1 MKKVMVFGTFD
12 ILHKGHENY
21 FKQAK
26 EYGDSLIVVVA
37 KDDSVMSSKGDL
49 PMYKEKERLCRVM
62 ENETVDM
69 ARLGYAYDKL
79 RVVEEEKPDVICLGY
94 DQKVDEKELMDEL
107 SERGLVVV
115 IKRMSGF
122 EVDKYKS
129 SILKSS
135 IIIS

>member
-1 MKKVMVFGTFD
+1 MVFGTFD